1 MNTLIV
7 CEKCEKKYKNTIT
20 YTNHIKL
27 NRCKIKDTSVICNKC
42 NKSFCNRDS
51 RKRHEKSCG
60 VTKTQSNETNN
71 MEDLKEIIIDM
82 KNTIQDLIKDKVEPT
97 HVTNNNNN
105 TQNIQN
111 NIHLTLNY
119 GEENMNHITIKDI
132 ISFLEKGENGIEALV
147 EYKHFNRKVPENC
160 NVVIKNL
167 NNRFALM
174 YKNSKWEVVNKSYIL
189 QDLYTSNVTY
199 LKGKFEEIK
208 SNLPR
213 RILNKFQK
221 FIELSRNVD
230 IIEPILDNIRCI
242 LYNNRDLV
250 VELNKIKNTRGE
262 EVLMISSDE
271 FNIS

>member
-1 MNTLIV
+1 MDTSII
-7 CEKCEKKYKNTIT
+7 CEKCEKKYKNSTT
-20 YTNHIKL
+20 YNKHISL
-27 NRCKIKDTSVICNKC
+27 NRCKVVDKSLDCKHCNKIFLH
-42 NKSFCNRDS
+42 KDYRA
-51 RKRHEKSCG
+51 RHEKKCIVSKSP
-60 VTKTQSNETNN
+60 TEIQKLQEKIEN
-71 MEDLKEIIIDM
+71 MENRIINILEN
-82 KNTIQDLIKDKVEPT
+82 KIEPT
-97 HVTNNNNN
+97 HITNNN

-132 ISFLEKGENGIEALV
+132 IFFLEQGENGIEALV
-147 EYKHFNRKVPENC
+147 EYKHFNRQVPENC

-167 NNRFALM
+167 NNKFALM
-174 YKNSKWEVVNKSYIL
+174 YKNSKWEVVNKSFIL

-208 SNLPR
+208 SSLPKK
-213 RILNKFQK
+213 IMNKFQK

-242 LYNNRDLV
+242 LYNNRELV
-250 VELNKIKNTRGE
+250 VELNKIKNTKGE

-271 FNIS
+271 FNNI

>member
-1 MNTLIV
+1 MDKSII
-7 CEKCEKKYKNTIT
+7 CEKCEKKYKNSTT
-20 YTNHIKL
+20 YNKHISL
-27 NRCKIKDTSVICNKC
+27 NRCKVVDKSLDCKHCNKIFLH
-42 NKSFCNRDS
+42 KDYRA
-51 RKRHEKSCG
+51 RHEKKCIVSKSP
-60 VTKTQSNETNN
+60 TEIQKLEEKIEN
-71 MEDLKEIIIDM
+71 MENRIINILEN
-82 KNTIQDLIKDKVEPT
+82 KIEST
-97 HVTNNNNN
+97 HITNNN

-147 EYKHFNRKVPENC
+147 EYKHFNRQVPENC

-167 NNRFALM
+167 NNKFALM

-208 SNLPR
+208 SNLPKK
-213 RILNKFQK
+213 IMNKFQK

-242 LYNNRDLV
+242 LYNNRELV

-271 FNIS
+271 FNIQNE

>member
-1 MNTLIV
+1 MTDTIIV
-7 CEKCEKKYKNTIT
+7 CEKCKKKYKNTLT
-20 YTNHIKL
+20 FTNHIKL

-42 NKSFCNRDS
+42 NKGFYNRDS
-51 RKRHEKSCG
+51 RKRHERTCC
-60 VTKTQSNETNN
+60 VTKTNDSEIKKLEEKIEN
-71 MEDLKEIIIDM
+71 MENRII
-82 KNTIQDLIKDKVEPT
+82 TILENKIEPT
-97 HVTNNNNN
+97 HITNNN

-147 EYKHFNRKVPENC
+147 EYKHFNRQVPENC

-167 NNRFALM
+167 NNKFALM

-213 RILNKFQK
+213 KIMNKFQK

-250 VELNKIKNTRGE
+250 VEFNKIKNNKGE

-271 FNIS
+271 FHIQNE

>member
-1 MNTLIV
+1 METSII
-7 CEKCEKKYKNTIT
+7 CDTCRKTYKNTLT
-20 YTNHIKL
+20 FANHIKL
-27 NRCKIKDTSVICNKC
+27 NRCKFVDKSLDCKKCGKIFLHKDYRC
-42 NKSFCNRDS
+42 
-51 RKRHEKSCG
+51 RHEKKCC
-60 VTKTQSNETNN
+60 VIKTQDTEIQKLQEKIEN
-71 MEDLKEIIIDM
+71 MENRIINILEN
-82 KNTIQDLIKDKVEPT
+82 KIEPT
-97 HVTNNNNN
+97 HITNNN

-132 ISFLEKGENGIEALV
+132 ISFLEKGESGIEALV
-147 EYKHFNRKVPENC
+147 EYKHFNRQVPENC

-167 NNRFALM
+167 NNKFALM

-208 SNLPR
+208 SNLPKK
-213 RILNKFQK
+213 IMNKFQK

-250 VELNKIKNTRGE
+250 VELNKIKNTKGE

-271 FNIS
+271 FNIQNE

>member
-1 MNTLIV
+1 MDTTII
-7 CEKCEKKYKNTIT
+7 CDKCEKKYKNTLT
-20 YTNHIKL
+20 FTNHIKL

-42 NKSFCNRDS
+42 NKGFYNRDS
-51 RKRHEKSCG
+51 RIRHEKKCMVMKLPTSEN
-60 VTKTQSNETNN
+60 SIDE
-71 MEDLKEIIIDM
+71 LKDIIIDM
-82 KNTIQDLIKDKVEPT
+82 KNTIQDLIKDKIEPT
-97 HVTNNNNN
+97 HITNNN

-132 ISFLEKGENGIEALV
+132 IFFLEQGESSIEALV
-147 EYKHFNRKVPENC
+147 EYKHFNRQVPENC

-167 NNRFALM
+167 NNKFALM

-208 SNLPR
+208 SNLPKK
-213 RILNKFQK
+213 IMNKFQK

-250 VELNKIKNTRGE
+250 VELNKIKNTKGE

-271 FNIS
+271 FNIQNE

>member
-1 MNTLIV
+1 MDTSII
-7 CEKCEKKYKNTIT
+7 CEKCEKKYKNSTT
-20 YTNHIKL
+20 YNKHISL
-27 NRCKIKDTSVICNKC
+27 NRCKVVDKSLDCKHCNKIFLH
-42 NKSFCNRDS
+42 KDYRA
-51 RKRHEKSCG
+51 RHEKKCIVSKSP
-60 VTKTQSNETNN
+60 TEIQKLEEKIEN
-71 MEDLKEIIIDM
+71 MENRIINILEN
-82 KNTIQDLIKDKVEPT
+82 KIEPT
-97 HVTNNNNN
+97 HITNNN

-147 EYKHFNRKVPENC
+147 EYKHFNRQVPENC

-167 NNRFALM
+167 NNKFALM

-208 SNLPR
+208 SNLPKK
-213 RILNKFQK
+213 IMNKFQK

-242 LYNNRDLV
+242 LYNNRELV

-271 FNIS
+271 FNIQNE

>member
-1 MNTLIV
+1 MDTTII
-7 CEKCEKKYKNTIT
+7 CDKCEKKYKNTLT
-20 YTNHIKL
+20 FTNHIKL
-27 NRCKIKDTSVICNKC
+27 NRCKIKDNSVICVKC
-42 NKSFCNRDS
+42 DKGFYNRDS
-51 RKRHEKSCG
+51 RIRHEKKCCVIKSQDSEIQ
-60 VTKTQSNETNN
+60 KLQEKIEN
-71 MEDLKEIIIDM
+71 MENRII
-82 KNTIQDLIKDKVEPT
+82 TILENKIEPT
-97 HVTNNNNN
+97 HITNNN

-119 GEENMNHITIKDI
+119 GEENMNHISIKDI

-147 EYKHFNRKVPENC
+147 EYKHFNRQVPENC

-167 NNRFALM
+167 NNKFALM

-208 SNLPR
+208 SNLPKK
-213 RILNKFQK
+213 IMNKFQK
-221 FIELSRNVD
+221 FIEWSRTVD

-242 LYNNRDLV
+242 LYNNRELV

-271 FNIS
+271 FNIQNE

>member
-1 MNTLIV
+1 MDTSII
-7 CEKCEKKYKNTIT
+7 CEKCEKKYKNSTT
-20 YTNHIKL
+20 YNKHISL
-27 NRCKIKDTSVICNKC
+27 NRCKVVDKSLDCKHCNKIFLH
-42 NKSFCNRDS
+42 KDYRA
-51 RKRHEKSCG
+51 RHEKKCIVSKSP
-60 VTKTQSNETNN
+60 TEIQKLEEKIEN
-71 MEDLKEIIIDM
+71 MENRIINILEN
-82 KNTIQDLIKDKVEPT
+82 KIEPT
-97 HVTNNNNN
+97 HITNNN

-132 ISFLEKGENGIEALV
+132 ISFLEKGENGVEALV
-147 EYKHFNRKVPENC
+147 EYKHFNRQVPENC

-167 NNRFALM
+167 NNKFALM

-208 SNLPR
+208 SNLPKK
-213 RILNKFQK
+213 IMNKFQQ

-250 VELNKIKNTRGE
+250 VELNKIKNTKGE

-271 FNIS
+271 FNIQNE

>member
-1 MNTLIV
+1 MTSII
-7 CEKCEKKYKNTIT
+7 CDKCEKTYKNSVT
-20 YTNHIKL
+20 YNKHINL
-27 NRCKIKDTSVICNKC
+27 NRCKVVDKSVNCNKC
-42 NKSFCNRDS
+42 NKIFWHRDA
-51 RKRHEKSCG
+51 RIRHEKKCMM
-60 VTKTQSNETNN
+60 TKSTTSENSIDE
-71 MEDLKEIIIDM
+71 LKEIIIDM
-82 KNTIQDLIKDKVEPT
+82 KNTIQDLIKDKIEPT
-97 HVTNNNNN
+97 HITNNN

-147 EYKHFNRKVPENC
+147 EYKHFNRQVPENC

-167 NNRFALM
+167 NNKFALM

-208 SNLPR
+208 SNLPKK
-213 RILNKFQK
+213 IMNKFQK

-242 LYNNRDLV
+242 LYNNRELV
-250 VELNKIKNTRGE
+250 VELNKIKNTKGE

-271 FNIS
+271 FNIQNE

>member
-1 MNTLIV
+1 MEASIICDT
-7 CEKCEKKYKNTIT
+7 CRKKYKNTIT
-20 YTNHIKL
+20 FTNHIKL
-27 NRCKIKDTSVICNKC
+27 NRCKIADKSLDCKNCGKLFLHKDYRC
-42 NKSFCNRDS
+42 
-51 RKRHEKSCG
+51 RHEKKCMVVKSP
-60 VTKTQSNETNN
+60 TSENSIE
-71 MEDLKEIIIDM
+71 ELKEIVIDM
-82 KNTIQDLIKDKVEPT
+82 KNTIQDLIKDKIEST
-97 HVTNNNNN
+97 HITNNNNN

-119 GEENMNHITIKDI
+119 GEENMTHITIKDI

-147 EYKHFNRKVPENC
+147 EYKHFNRQVPENC

-167 NNRFALM
+167 NNKFALM
-174 YKNSKWEVVNKSYIL
+174 YKNSKWEVVNKSHIL

-208 SNLPR
+208 SNLPKK
-213 RILNKFQK
+213 IMNKFQK

-250 VELNKIKNTRGE
+250 VELNKIKNTKGE

-271 FNIS
+271 FNNI

>member
-1 MNTLIV
+1 MDTSII
-7 CEKCEKKYKNTIT
+7 CEKCEKKYKNSTT
-20 YTNHIKL
+20 YNKHISL
-27 NRCKIKDTSVICNKC
+27 NRCKVVDKSLDCKHCNKIFLH
-42 NKSFCNRDS
+42 KDYRA
-51 RKRHEKSCG
+51 RHEKKCIVSKSP
-60 VTKTQSNETNN
+60 TEIQKLEEKIEN
-71 MEDLKEIIIDM
+71 MENRIINILEN
-82 KNTIQDLIKDKVEPT
+82 KIEPT
-97 HVTNNNNN
+97 HITNNN

-132 ISFLEKGENGIEALV
+132 ISFLELGENGVEALV
-147 EYKHFNRKVPENC
+147 EYKHFNRQVPENC

-167 NNRFALM
+167 NNKFALM

-208 SNLPR
+208 SNLPKK
-213 RILNKFQK
+213 IMNKFQK

-250 VELNKIKNTRGE
+250 VELNKIKNTKGE

-271 FNIS
+271 FNIQNE

>member
-1 MNTLIV
+1 VGKNQNSEI
-7 CEKCEKKYKNTIT
+7 KKLENKIDNMENRIINILENKIEPTNI
-20 YTNHIKL
+20 TNH
-27 NRCKIKDTSVICNKC
+27 
-42 NKSFCNRDS
+42 
-51 RKRHEKSCG
+51 
-60 VTKTQSNETNN
+60 
-71 MEDLKEIIIDM
+71 
-82 KNTIQDLIKDKVEPT
+82 
-97 HVTNNNNN
+97 N
-105 TQNIQN
+105 TQNIQ

-119 GEENMNHITIKDI
+119 GEENMSHITIKDI
-132 ISFLEKGENGIEALV
+132 ISFLEKGENGVEALV

-160 NVVIKNL
+160 NVIIKNL

-208 SNLPR
+208 SSLPR
-213 RILNKFQK
+213 KIMNKFQQ

-250 VELNKIKNTRGE
+250 VELNKIKNTKGE
-262 EVLMISSDE
+262 EVLMISADE
-271 FNIS
+271 FNIHNEFNK

>member
-1 MNTLIV
+1 MTSII
-7 CEKCEKKYKNTIT
+7 CDKCEKTYKNSVT
-20 YTNHIKL
+20 YNKHINL
-27 NRCKIKDTSVICNKC
+27 NRCKVVDKSVNCNKC
-42 NKSFCNRDS
+42 NKTFSHRDS
-51 RKRHEKSCG
+51 RIRHEKKCMVVKSL
-60 VTKTQSNETNN
+60 TSENSIDE
-71 MEDLKEIIIDM
+71 LKEIIIDM
-82 KNTIQDLIKDKVEPT
+82 KNTIQDLIKDKIEPPHIT
-97 HVTNNNNN
+97 NNN

-132 ISFLEKGENGIEALV
+132 IFFLEQGENGIEALV
-147 EYKHFNRKVPENC
+147 EYKHFNRQVPENC

-167 NNRFALM
+167 NNKFALM

-208 SNLPR
+208 SNLPKK
-213 RILNKFQK
+213 IMNKFQK

-242 LYNNRDLV
+242 LYNNRELV

-271 FNIS
+271 FNIQNE

>member
-1 MNTLIV
+1 MDTSIV
-7 CEKCEKKYKNTIT
+7 CEKCDKKYKNSTT
-20 YTNHIKL
+20 YNKHISL
-27 NRCKIKDTSVICNKC
+27 NRCKIVDKSLDCKHCNKIFLH
-42 NKSFCNRDS
+42 KDYRA
-51 RKRHEKSCG
+51 RHEKKCMA
-60 VTKTQSNETNN
+60 TKPSANGNSIE
-71 MEDLKEIIIDM
+71 ELKEIVIDM
-82 KNTIQDLIKDKVEPT
+82 KNTIQDLIKDKGEPSNIT
-97 HVTNNNNN
+97 NNN

-119 GEENMNHITIKDI
+119 GEENMNHITLKDI

-147 EYKHFNRKVPENC
+147 EYKHFNRQVPENC
-160 NVVIKNL
+160 NVMIKNL
-167 NNRFALM
+167 NNKFALM
-174 YKNSKWEVVNKSYIL
+174 YKNAKWEVVNKSYIL

-208 SNLPR
+208 SSLPR
-213 RILNKFQK
+213 KILNKFQK

-250 VELNKIKNTRGE
+250 VELNKIKNNKGE

-271 FNIS
+271 FHIQNE

>member
-1 MNTLIV
+1 MDTSII
-7 CEKCEKKYKNTIT
+7 CEKCEKKYKNSTT
-20 YTNHIKL
+20 YNKHISL
-27 NRCKIKDTSVICNKC
+27 NRCKVVDKSLDCKHCNKIFLH
-42 NKSFCNRDS
+42 KDYRA
-51 RKRHEKSCG
+51 RHEKKCIVSKSP
-60 VTKTQSNETNN
+60 TEIQKLQEKIEN
-71 MEDLKEIIIDM
+71 MENRIINILEN
-82 KNTIQDLIKDKVEPT
+82 KIEPT
-97 HVTNNNNN
+97 HITNNNI
-105 TQNIQN
+105 QNIQN

-132 ISFLEKGENGIEALV
+132 ISFLELGENGVEALV
-147 EYKHFNRKVPENC
+147 EYKHFNRQVPENC

-167 NNRFALM
+167 NNKFALM

-208 SNLPR
+208 SNLPKK
-213 RILNKFQK
+213 IMNKFQK

-250 VELNKIKNTRGE
+250 VELNKIKNTKGE

-271 FNIS
+271 FNIQNE

>member
-1 MNTLIV
+1 MDTSII
-7 CEKCEKKYKNTIT
+7 CEKCEKKYKNSTT
-20 YTNHIKL
+20 YNKHISL
-27 NRCKIKDTSVICNKC
+27 NRCKVVDKSLDCKHCNKIFLH
-42 NKSFCNRDS
+42 KDYRA
-51 RKRHEKSCG
+51 RHEKKCIVSKSP
-60 VTKTQSNETNN
+60 TEIQKLQEKIEN
-71 MEDLKEIIIDM
+71 MENRIINILEN
-82 KNTIQDLIKDKVEPT
+82 KIEPT
-97 HVTNNNNN
+97 HITNNN

-147 EYKHFNRKVPENC
+147 EYKHFNRQVPENC

-167 NNRFALM
+167 NNKFALM

-208 SNLPR
+208 SNLPKK
-213 RILNKFQK
+213 IMNKFQK

-250 VELNKIKNTRGE
+250 VELNKIKNTKGE

-271 FNIS
+271 FNIQNE

>member
-1 MNTLIV
+1 MPI
-7 CEKCEKKYKNTIT
+7 KCDNCSKVYKTQIT
-20 YTNHIKL
+20 YQNHINK
-27 NRCKIKDTSVICNKC
+27 NRCKISDISINCVICNKTFSD
-42 NKSFCNRDS
+42 KYV
-51 RKRHEKSCG
+51 RKRHEKTCG
-60 VTKTQSNETNN
+60 VTKTQLNDNNN
-71 MEDLKEIIIDM
+71 MEELKDIIIDM
-82 KNTIQDLIKDKVEPT
+82 KNTIQDLIKDKIEPT
-97 HVTNNNNN
+97 HITNNN

-147 EYKHFNRKVPENC
+147 EYKHFNRQVPENC

-271 FNIS
+271 FNI